1 MTNQNRMRLFYK
13 IDYIRSVYFMQ
24 RKKMYLIFFKSTF
37 IYVKS
42 VLLLQADCEPRTEIV
57 GSRFVLQGYRI
68 LNSRDEAKVVE
79 ELRNICHHSNYNV
92 TVFHPYF
99 IYFDQVHT

>member
-1 MTNQNRMRLFYK
+1 
-13 IDYIRSVYFMQ
+13 MQ

-92 TVFHPYF
+92 TVFHPFF
-99 IYFDQVHT
+99 IYYDQVAVGILTQ